1 MKVTFGLMD
10 ERWRGLTACLVLN
23 VTFVAFEA
31 LAIAT
36 IMPLVVADLGGVA
49 LYGWVF
55 SSFLLAALVGIVLAG
70 ELADRFGPAVPF
82 GAGLA
87 LFAIGLLIG
96 GLAPA
101 IPVLGAAGAI
111 HGVGG
116 GPNPTRAYLV
126 LLA

>member
-1 MKVTFGLMD
+1 MD

-55 SSFLLAALVGIVLAG
+55 SAFVLGYALSQAPAGRFADRIGPRKALTVGAIWWGIFTALSATVSGSLAQPLLALV
-70 ELADRFGPAVPF
+70 PSS
-82 GAGLA
+82 
-87 LFAIGLLIG
+87 
-96 GLAPA
+96 
-101 IPVLGAAGAI
+101 AAAAAQS
-111 HGVGG
+111 
-116 GPNPTRAYLV
+116 R
-126 LLA
+126 